1 MKKSEINF
9 QIELDESN
17 LPKAIKWDAS
27 DKEGEGLES
36 TKSISLNVWD
46 NLNHSTL
53 RIDLWTDEMSVVEM
67 KRFYIDILGGM
78 AQTILNSTGD
88 EYMSEEIK
96 DLCDRLVKHV
106 NEENKKSDKREQW
119 FSVGFP
125 MSWSHTKQLTHTK
138 KKLVILFFK
147 KNTRQSLRYNF
158 CALKGVCAN

>member
-9 QIELDESN
+9 QIELDGAN
-17 LPKAIKWDAS
+17 LPKTIQWDAS
-27 DKEGEGLES
+27 DKEGEGLEA

-96 DLCDRLVKHV
+96 ELCDRLVKHV
-106 NEENKKSDKREQW
+106 NAENKKR
-119 FSVGFP
+119 
-125 MSWSHTKQLTHTK
+125 L
-138 KKLVILFFK
+138 
-147 KNTRQSLRYNF
+147 
-158 CALKGVCAN
+158 

>member
-1 MKKSEINF
+1 M
-9 QIELDESN
+9 DESN
-17 LPKAIKWDAS
+17 LPKVIHWDAS
-27 DKEGEGLES
+27 DKEGVELEA

-53 RIDLWTDEMSVVEM
+53 RIDLWTEDMSVVEM

-106 NEENKKSDKREQW
+106 NEENKK
-119 FSVGFP
+119 G
-125 MSWSHTKQLTHTK
+125 L
-138 KKLVILFFK
+138 
-147 KNTRQSLRYNF
+147 
-158 CALKGVCAN
+158 

>member
-1 MKKSEINF
+1 MKRSEINF
-9 QIELDESN
+9 QIELDETN
-17 LPKAIKWDAS
+17 LPKAISWDAS
-27 DKEGEGLES
+27 DKEGEGTES

-106 NEENKKSDKREQW
+106 NEENKKS
-119 FSVGFP
+119 
-125 MSWSHTKQLTHTK
+125 L
-138 KKLVILFFK
+138 
-147 KNTRQSLRYNF
+147 
-158 CALKGVCAN
+158 